1 MVNAYYFADVVKLK
15 YFLDLKLLNQS
26 GRGRRIVGGRYVR
39 KGKKIEKTRDLYFVE
54 WIHREVSRVPSPSP
68 ASL

>member
-1 MVNAYYFADVVKLK
+1 MD
-15 YFLDLKLLNQS
+15 
-26 GRGRRIVGGRYVR
+26 GGRYVR